1 MDTSHEEPLVTEGA
15 PASPGELLRRCRESA
30 GHSLKDAAE
39 ATKISKT
46 YLLALEENRFHELP
60 SPAYLKGF
68 LRIYANYLKLNAD
81 ELIEMIAADSAVE
94 NITIAEP
101 PPAKSGQPLIQH
113 AQRFA
118 LPLVLLGALILSA
131 VILQPTTQETALKT
145 EAIPPQKP
153 QPVPQQALQTATSS
167 STAQTATA
175 PQAPAVEPAPPHP
188 PEESETPP
196 PLPQQPTNGFVAR
209 MKVLKNGTLTVTIDD
224 TVSQNYQLTA
234 GDLIEWKAVE
244 SLALD
249 LSDADGVA
257 LELNGKPVR
266 HQAASGKSA
275 HLVLGAEG
283 ILP

>member
-1 MDTSHEEPLVTEGA
+1 MAMDTSHEEPLVTEGA

-46 YLLALEENRFHELP
+46 YLLALEENRFQELP

-68 LRIYANYLKLNAD
+68 LRIYASYLKLNAD

-94 NITIAEP
+94 SETIAEP
-101 PPAKSGQPLIQH
+101 PPEKSVQPLIQR

-145 EAIPPQKP
+145 EATPPQKP
-153 QPVPQQALQTATSS
+153 QPTPQQALQTATSS
-167 STAQTATA
+167 STPHTATTPESPA
-175 PQAPAVEPAPPHP
+175 AVEPAPPHP

-196 PLPQQPTNGFVAR
+196 PQPQQPTNGFVVR
-209 MKVLKNGTLTVTIDD
+209 MKVLKTV
-224 TVSQNYQLTA
+224 
-234 GDLIEWKAVE
+234 
-244 SLALD
+244 
-249 LSDADGVA
+249 
-257 LELNGKPVR
+257 R
-266 HQAASGKSA
+266 
-275 HLVLGAEG
+275 
-283 ILP
+283 